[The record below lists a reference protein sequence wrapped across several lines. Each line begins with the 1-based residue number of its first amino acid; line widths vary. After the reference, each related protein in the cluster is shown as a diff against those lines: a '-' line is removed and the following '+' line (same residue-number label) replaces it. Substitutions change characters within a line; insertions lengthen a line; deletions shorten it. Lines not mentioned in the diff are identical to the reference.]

1 MADLEEKDKNTGNED
16 SKNTGSENSGDE
28 KGKEK
33 EEVKTYSKEELDGM
47 LEKGK
52 NQGMQSILKKLGLKE
67 LSADVEKQIKEF
79 LDSKKTDEQKKAEAA
94 VNENKALE
102 EANNR
107 ALAAEVKA
115 EAMQAGAQPQF
126 VDDIVTLVM
135 AKKTDGELDIKT
147 SISEL
152 KTKYSVWFESKTDE
166 EKDKKEKGKNVGS
179 KGTGSSVSTGKDS
192 KSKDDKNLGA
202 RLAANRKKSG
212 NKKSYWAK

>member
-1 MADLEEKDKNTGNED
+1 MAELEKDKDTENKDVE
-16 SKNTGSENSGDE
+16 NTGSENSGDE
-28 KGKEK
+28 KKN

-67 LSADVEKQIKEF
+67 LSADVEKQIKDF
-79 LDSKKTDEQKKAEAA
+79 LDSKKTEEQKRAEAA
-94 VNENKALE
+94 VNESKALE

-192 KSKDDKNLGA
+192 KGKEEKNLGA

-212 NKKSYWAK
+212 NKKSYWSK